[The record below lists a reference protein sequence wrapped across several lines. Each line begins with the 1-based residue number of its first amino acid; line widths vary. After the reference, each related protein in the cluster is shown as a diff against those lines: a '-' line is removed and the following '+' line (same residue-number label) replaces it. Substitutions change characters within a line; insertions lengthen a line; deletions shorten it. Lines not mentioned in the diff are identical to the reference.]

1 MNKAIIYTRLS
12 SSNQSYNN
20 GIYVSIENQLN
31 MCNEY
36 CKKLNLEVVN
46 SVSEIKSGKNINKQN
61 ELQKIISEN
70 SNINIIFY
78 NITRF
83 SRNTGQAID
92 FINKCIDKKI
102 KLHFAEE
109 NFTIDHYMDMHRL
122 RLGLSQAEYELNV
135 ISNRIKSNNKVLKN
149 KGWKFGLAKY
159 GKKAIFRNGIRGFVI
174 NNYEKEIIN
183 FIIMARVGDVSCKK
197 LNIQLN
203 KIIPNNKDPIE
214 FWDED
219 KKIEV
224 FKKKFTLTFA
234 EIADLLNSYNIKA
247 RCGSWNSGKVNRIF
261 NQCFNTIENKMAS
274 INLNI

>member
-1 MNKAIIYTRLS
+1 
-12 SSNQSYNN
+12 
-20 GIYVSIENQLN
+20 
-31 MCNEY
+31 
-36 CKKLNLEVVN
+36 
-46 SVSEIKSGKNINKQN
+46 
-61 ELQKIISEN
+61 
-70 SNINIIFY
+70 
-78 NITRF
+78 
-83 SRNTGQAID
+83 
-92 FINKCIDKKI
+92 
-102 KLHFAEE
+102 
-109 NFTIDHYMDMHRL
+109 
-122 RLGLSQAEYELNV
+122 
-135 ISNRIKSNNKVLKN
+135 
-149 KGWKFGLAKY
+149 
-159 GKKAIFRNGIRGFVI
+159 
-174 NNYEKEIIN
+174 
-183 FIIMARVGDVSCKK
+183 MARVGDVSCKK